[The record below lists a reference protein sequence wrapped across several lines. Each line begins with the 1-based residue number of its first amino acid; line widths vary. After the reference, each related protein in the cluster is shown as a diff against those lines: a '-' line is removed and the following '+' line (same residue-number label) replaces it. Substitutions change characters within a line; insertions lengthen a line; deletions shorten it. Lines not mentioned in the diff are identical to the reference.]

1 MHINKIWKK
10 QLLGCIVFFFAMLV
24 VGYLLKNGVILLL
37 GMGVMGVSAVIAEW
51 FLRCPACRESLFKQA
66 MERGA
71 KEFSCPKCGQT
82 ITLE

>member
-1 MHINKIWKK
+1 MKIERKWKT
-10 QLLGCIVFFFAMLV
+10 QLLYCVAFFFAMLV

-37 GMGVMGVSAVIAEW
+37 GMGVMGVSAVIAER

-71 KEFSCPKCGQT
+71 KEFQCPKCGET